1 MSADEVRALEEET
14 NDDQQK
20 DRQDSTGGRKHIL
33 STFGKDSS
41 FVKLQALSES

>member
-1 MSADEVRALEEET
+1 MIVDEGSALEEET

-33 STFGKDSS
+33 STFGKDYS
-41 FVKLQALSES
+41 FVKLRALSER